1 MSYDSV
7 EMSAITGVRVSWSNG
22 VSLCRRLRRSDI
34 SNLIGWTDRVLLP
47 IKPMKPLDLSDESGY
62 IVAFDT
68 EDFPKRRIVVRQSGR
83 VSIVTSERRPL
94 GTTFTTKINGQV
106 VTDCWDIERPVTLEE
121 LEQHVRDFLKTN
133 GAKNW
138 ARGRIYLVS
147 HYSPA
152 ELRHV
157 SNWTRVVKPENIC
170 MIGNDK
176 IHLTT
181 NSLTLV
187 DSFAFFQKGL
197 KAVARFVG
205 MEKIELGKRSDGDD
219 WIGHMD
225 ELKKTSPKLFWKY
238 ALNDSLILLA
248 AFEKYREFFLSKFQ
262 IDVLRVRK
270 VPTAPAIA
278 IRVLRQMMKCAA
290 MKCEVEEVHKERKRS
305 GGAYG
310 WGKDKRIVLHPSQL
324 LIRHMALCS
333 AWGGRREAF
342 GVGLYDRPVITLDFS
357 GHYNRCGIDQP
368 LPNEHTTW
376 FESSDLETIR
386 KCEGFVEIHD
396 WYFPPNTMYPC
407 ISQKVELGSRLIASQ
422 SGRVARLTVFELRLA
437 IDHFGLRFQSIHGIV
452 FKPSPNEINHPV
464 REFLTTFRQMKDE
477 AKKRCQENGT
487 EPEDD
492 LEYYLAKLM
501 GNALVG
507 KFLQSVEEES
517 EDLYEFLDYVTR
529 DSRLKRQK
537 SRLRKTA
544 SFFAPEW
551 SALILGRA
559 RALLGYAFDLA
570 GAITGHT
577 DSVTCALD
585 RKRVEKTIKIL
596 HDFGGDLEIKYEAD
610 GFWILRS
617 SVYIAL
623 TKKPDGSWA
632 IKTIEHR
639 DGPSLQEAHHGLPM
653 DHARQFC
660 DPVIRTLNGKPW
672 VPPKLAKR
680 HLAKVTT
687 QVNRGVPLGWEYTT
701 AAIPKLRWDFKRKMP
716 EDFDIERNVFRRF
729 AWTEPYETNEA
740 SYFAEKSDVHG
751 RRIITDHRRPSKAE
765 LRKRR
770 RIQTN
775 QLRQRGWSYRA
786 IAREVGVSHVTVKRW
801 ADKDHVT
808 QNG

>member
-1 MSYDSV
+1 MKPIDMSY
-7 EMSAITGVRVSWSNG
+7 ESAY
-22 VSLCRRLRRSDI
+22 L
-34 SNLIGWTDRVLLP
+34 
-47 IKPMKPLDLSDESGY
+47 
-62 IVAFDT
+62 VAFDT
-68 EDFPKRRIVVRQSGR
+68 EDVSKRRIIIRQIGR
-83 VSIVTSERRPL
+83 VSIVTYERRPL
-94 GTTFTTKINGQV
+94 GTTFAVNINGQV

-121 LEQHVRDFLKTN
+121 LEQHIRDFLKAN

-138 ARGRIYLVS
+138 AKGHIYLLT

-157 SNWTRVVKPENIC
+157 SNWTKVVKPENIC

-181 NSLTLV
+181 DSLTLI

-197 KAVARFVG
+197 KAIARFVG
-205 MEKIELGKRSDGDD
+205 MEKIDIGDSIKR
-219 WIGHMD
+219 MD
-225 ELKKTSPKLFWKY
+225 ELKTQNPELFWRY

-310 WGKDKRIVLHPSQL
+310 WGKDKQTVLDPSQL
-324 LIRHMALCS
+324 SIRNMALCS

-342 GVGLYDRPVITLDFS
+342 GVGLYDKPVITLDFS
-357 GHYNRCGIDQP
+357 GHYNRCGIDQQ
-368 LPNEHTTW
+368 LPDERTQW

-386 KCEGFVEIHD
+386 KCEGFVEIKD

-407 ISQKVELGSRLIASQ
+407 VSKKVELGSRLIASR
-422 SGRVARLTVFELRLA
+422 SGSVARLTVFELRVA
-437 IDHFGLRFQSIHGIV
+437 IDHFGLRFRSIHGIV
-452 FKPSPNEINHPV
+452 FYPTPNEINHPV
-464 REFLTTFRQMKDE
+464 REFLMMFRQMKDE
-477 AKKRCQENGT
+477 ARKRCRESGT

-517 EDLYEFLDYVTR
+517 EELHEFLECVAH
-529 DSRLKRQK
+529 DSRFKRRK
-537 SRLRKTA
+537 SKLRKTA

-577 DSVTCALD
+577 DSVTCPLD
-585 RKRVEKTIKIL
+585 RGRVEKTMQIL
-596 HDFGGDLEIKYEAD
+596 HDIGGDLEIKYEAD

-623 TKKPDGSWA
+623 TKKPDGCWA

-639 DGPSLQEAHHGLPM
+639 DGPDLQEAHHGLPM
-653 DHARQFC
+653 DHAHQFC
-660 DPVIRTLNGKPW
+660 DPVIRTLNGEPW
-672 VPPKLAKR
+672 VPPKLKKR
-680 HLAKVTT
+680 HLAKVST
-687 QVNRGVPLGWEYTT
+687 QVNRGVPLGWEYATE
-701 AAIPKLRWDFKRKMP
+701 AIPKLRWDFKRKLP
-716 EDFDIERNVFRRF
+716 KDFDIEQDVFRRF
-729 AWTEPYETNEA
+729 VWTEPYETNEA
-740 SYFAEKSDVHG
+740 SYFAEKSEVHS
-751 RRIITDHRRPSKAE
+751 RRVITDNRRPSKTE

-770 RIQTN
+770 QIQAE

-801 ADKDHVT
+801 TEKKDVT